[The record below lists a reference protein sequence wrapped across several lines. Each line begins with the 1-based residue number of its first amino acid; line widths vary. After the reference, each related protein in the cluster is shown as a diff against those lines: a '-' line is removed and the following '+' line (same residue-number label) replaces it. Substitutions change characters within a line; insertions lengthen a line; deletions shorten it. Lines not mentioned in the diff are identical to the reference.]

1 MRLAWFCSS
10 VLLLAACSGNEERL
24 TGIDWNTW
32 KSDRNGCLNQRAQY
46 IDTVRAQRHQLQS
59 LTEME
64 IVDLLGKPD
73 LNELYIRNQKLYSYF
88 LAPSPLCS
96 NGNPQALRLV
106 IRFNAVS
113 MAKTITVEEY
123 AE

>member
-1 MRLAWFCSS
+1 MRHAWLFSS
-10 VLLLAACSGNEERL
+10 FLLLISCGTNEERI
-24 TGIDWNTW
+24 TGIDWDAW
-32 KSDRNGCLNQRAQY
+32 KSDRNGCGSKRAPF
-46 IDTVRAQRHQLQS
+46 IDTLRAQRNQLQS

-64 IVDLLGKPD
+64 IVKLLGKPD
-73 LNELYIRNQKLYSYF
+73 LNELYIRNQKLYTYF
-88 LAPSPLCS
+88 LVPSPLCD
-96 NGNPQALRLV
+96 GGDPKALRLV